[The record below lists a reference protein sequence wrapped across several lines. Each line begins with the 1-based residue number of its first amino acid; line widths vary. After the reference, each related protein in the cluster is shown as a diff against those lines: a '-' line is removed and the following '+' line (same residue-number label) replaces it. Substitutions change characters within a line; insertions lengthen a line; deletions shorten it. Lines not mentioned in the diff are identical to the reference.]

1 MASTPESGTPGAEGG
16 AGGAGGGFGGGGD
29 DDDDGGGDDDDG
41 GGDVK
46 LHAAGRRTGGKGG
59 GFEDGGV
66 AEAQVTLRCDHSPQ
80 VRRVQPVYEPPM
92 HARLEQ

>member
-41 GGDVK
+41 GG
-46 LHAAGRRTGGKGG
+46 RGG

>member
-41 GGDVK
+41 RGDVK
-46 LHAAGRRTGGKGG
+46 LHAAGGRGG